1 MSCYKNVM
9 SYRESVFYL
18 YGTIMLDEKLENL
31 LKKRRLLN
39 DSITE
44 HLQKEDVE
52 LDKIDIPRDKLIK
65 ILENISSDGARL
77 RKPDIDRV
85 LSGFGFEEDLSKD
98 EISLFKNIFDLSK
111 RQRKSELQSVIE
123 TKKDAAVEQLESD
136 IQNLTAKI
144 NEISVQE
151 HPELIQLK
159 KSVEKIAIQSRKVAA
174 PIKIP
179 SPKNMEVQL
188 VSADSLHRLSEYNSD
203 INILLTL
210 SAVFLGAFLGMLGNL
225 VFSTNVTSQ
234 AYGVIV
240 ILAVVSALFF
250 GLFYRAD
257 TRKKAL
263 NSDMLNDD
271 DGVYLDDFNA

>member
-1 MSCYKNVM
+1 M

-144 NEISVQE
+144 NEISVQV
-151 HPELIQLK
+151 HP
-159 KSVEKIAIQSRKVAA
+159 
-174 PIKIP
+174 
-179 SPKNMEVQL
+179 
-188 VSADSLHRLSEYNSD
+188 
-203 INILLTL
+203 
-210 SAVFLGAFLGMLGNL
+210 
-225 VFSTNVTSQ
+225 
-234 AYGVIV
+234 
-240 ILAVVSALFF
+240 
-250 GLFYRAD
+250 
-257 TRKKAL
+257 
-263 NSDMLNDD
+263 
-271 DGVYLDDFNA
+271 